1 MTPIA
6 IVQPARIYQ
15 PPSYVHAMRA
25 GDTLWI
31 AGQVS
36 RGPDGAIVAAD
47 DATAQ
52 ARQCYANLRAVLAE
66 AGADL
71 SRVVKVTTYLVDR
84 SDAPAVTA
92 VRLAEFGA
100 LRPPHTGLI
109 VAGLGVPEIRV
120 EVEAVAWLG

>member
-1 MTPIA
+1 MSPIA
-6 IVQPARIYQ
+6 IVQPPHIYR

-25 GDTLWI
+25 GDTLWL

-36 RGPDGAIVAAD
+36 RGPDGAVVAPG
-47 DATAQ
+47 DAGAQ

-66 AGADL
+66 AGANL
-71 SRVVKVTTYLVDR
+71 RRVVKVTTYLVDR
-84 SDAPAVTA
+84 ADAPAVTE
-92 VRLAEFGA
+92 VRLAEFGDW
-100 LRPPHTGLI
+100 RPPHTGLI